1 MKRIFHLL
9 AIFVLLSFTVRGQG
23 FLSRSEMGFSIGG
36 MNYLGD
42 LNDQSMF
49 GTVSLAGGLMARCN
63 LDSRWAISIGGNYG
77 HVSGGNPDV
86 DALRNLSF
94 RSYIAEGFI
103 RAEFNFL
110 PYGLGSGT
118 LKRSTPY
125 LFCGIGFFKFNPQA
139 QYINASDGT
148 SEWYDL
154 QPLGTEGQGSSAYP
168 DRAKYQLIDV
178 CMPFGLGYRWRISP
192 GLHLTAE
199 YGWRKTWTD
208 YLDDVSTTYVGSS
221 VLLGPGGGGSIA
233 AQLADRSGEVIPGYV
248 NSPGIKRGDDS
259 LTDWYSYFSVTL
271 SFSAELL
278 FGWMRGKRCEL

>member
-1 MKRIFHLL
+1 MRRIFYLL

-233 AQLADRSGEVIPGYV
+233 AQLADRSGEVIHGYV